1 MGNAIVYV
9 MVQRCGG
16 VEKELHEPL
25 HFRDIPEKFCFLGK
39 KRHVIKNMAG
49 KFCIFGGKR
58 RFIKNPAEK
67 CEIQPGRKRLLS

>member
-9 MVQRCGG
+9 TVRRCGG

-25 HFRDIPEKFCFLGK
+25 HFRDISEKFCFLGK

-49 KFCIFGGKR
+49 KFCILRGKR
-58 RFIKNPAEK
+58 HFIEK
-67 CEIQPGRKRLLS
+67 IEEKFCFLGEK